1 VYRAAVSAGA
11 LVRVHPEVTLVQ
23 GAWGRPAR
31 DGPRDAGPAVSRRT
45 WPRP

>member
-23 GAWGRPAR
+23 GA
-31 DGPRDAGPAVSRRT
+31 
-45 WPRP
+45 